1 MKTDYIG
8 DLQDRISDFVGK
20 VLLEDTVEHVLQKE
34 LSDEDFKKVL
44 RYADKVT
51 LTHTPASRSQALRW
65 VFDWKDT
72 SEGYAYWERL
82 HDQLWVK
89 DKMQK
94 RINKARKGILICS
107 IIIFLACMY
116 KLITL

>member
-1 MKTDYIG
+1 MKTDHIG
-8 DLQDRISDFVGK
+8 KLQDHISDLVGK

-34 LSDEDFKKVL
+34 LSHEDFKKVL
-44 RYADKVT
+44 KYADEVT
-51 LTHTPASRSQALRW
+51 LTHTPVSRAQALRW
-65 VFDWKDT
+65 AFDWKDT
-72 SEGYAYWERL
+72 PEGSPYWERL

-94 RINKARKGILICS
+94 RIDKARKGILICS
-107 IIIFLACMY
+107 IIIFLVCMY